1 MGGVTIGHVL
11 RGEAIRT
18 LEQFFNSGIEVVNVA
33 RSIQSLATRA
43 KYVRGLS
50 RG

>member
-18 LEQFFNSGIEVVNVA
+18 LERLFNSGIEVAAVT
-33 RSIQSLATRA
+33 RSVQSLATRD
-43 KYVRGLS
+43 K
-50 RG
+50 